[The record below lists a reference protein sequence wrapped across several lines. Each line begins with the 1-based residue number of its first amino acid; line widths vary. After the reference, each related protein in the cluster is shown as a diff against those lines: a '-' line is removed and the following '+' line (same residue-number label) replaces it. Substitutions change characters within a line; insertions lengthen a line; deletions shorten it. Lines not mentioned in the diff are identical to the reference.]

1 MHAQWFYYSLILKPS
16 YVNMND
22 VFYIDKLLFQRM
34 PAILI
39 SSIYV
44 HIICAG
50 PKGGQLVDAV
60 RQGLRAGLLA
70 VVPLLIPGGQRVD
83 DRVGRGGGELAA

>member
-1 MHAQWFYYSLILKPS
+1 
-16 YVNMND
+16 MND
-22 VFYIDKLLFQRM
+22 VFYIDKLLSQCV

-39 SSIYV
+39 SSSSIYV

-83 DRVGRGGGELAA
+83 DRVGRGGSELAA